1 MQPQPEFELTALS
14 RRLRPALMA
23 YFIRRLR
30 NHAEAEDLTQEV
42 FLRLADREIRSLEA
56 PEGYVFR
63 TAANLLAD
71 RARRNKVRVDGA
83 LSLWEVEAGIDLLD
97 PARIAE
103 GRESLAALE
112 AALRDLPEPTRSIFI
127 LYRLENADR
136 QALGQTYGL
145 SRGQVDRQIA
155 KAMAFLIARVRGT
168 P

>member
-1 MQPQPEFELTALS
+1 MQPDSESELTVLS

-42 FLRLADREIRSLEA
+42 FLRLADKEVSSLEA

-63 TAANLLAD
+63 MAANLLAD
-71 RARRNKVRVDGA
+71 RARRNKVRADNTLSILHAETSVDP
-83 LSLWEVEAGIDLLD
+83 LD
-97 PARIAE
+97 PARVAE
-103 GRESLAALE
+103 GRQSLAALE

-136 QALGQTYGL
+136 QALGQAYGL
-145 SRGQVDRQIA
+145 SRGQIDRQIA
-155 KAMAFLIARVRGT
+155 KAMAFLIARVRGN